1 NNLAKQ
7 HNARIVSLDA
17 YATGGTIRF
26 AAAFIANTGADAR
39 RWWWYYGQ
47 TSASVSTHVT
57 QNKARLIDFR
67 QYSAGGATRYAA
79 VMVDNTGANASS
91 WWWYFN
97 ITPAQLATNLRKNG
111 AYPVSLQVANAAAP
125 TFNVVMDKLPAPGHR
140 GWWWYYGESAPVLT
154 ELYARNMA
162 WLHDV
167 KTYQAG
173 GQRVFTALMLGFPP
187 GREAVTT
194 YHYDNRRTG
203 WNNREVALNP
213 ATVAS
218 SRFALRHT
226 IALDDQVDAQPLAVP
241 GLATVGGKP
250 TNGHDVVYVATES
263 NTVYAID
270 ALTGVILVQRNLGP
284 PVPTPL
290 NCNNNGPHVGI
301 NGTPVIDLAA
311 KTIFLVTYGIEAG
324 TPTHRIHALDL
335 ATLADRLPPPKVSAS
350 HQLSNGATVTFDSLR
365 QRQRAGLLAAS
376 GNVYVGFASY
386 CDFQAGHSRGWILGW
401 RRSTLAPLPAN
412 HLSNTLAAS
421 PNNFF
426 LSSIWMSGY
435 ALAADQSGFIYA
447 VTGNSDQSGTTYN
460 ISRNLAESVVKL
472 RPDLTQV
479 ADFFTP
485 SNVGALDQGD
495 VDFGSGGVMALP

>member
-1 NNLAKQ
+1 
-7 HNARIVSLDA
+7 
-17 YATGGTIRF
+17 
-26 AAAFIANTGADAR
+26 
-39 RWWWYYGQ
+39 
-47 TSASVSTHVT
+47 
-57 QNKARLIDFR
+57 
-67 QYSAGGATRYAA
+67 
-79 VMVDNTGANASS
+79 
-91 WWWYFN
+91 
-97 ITPAQLATNLRKNG
+97 
-111 AYPVSLQVANAAAP
+111 
-125 TFNVVMDKLPAPGHR
+125 
-140 GWWWYYGESAPVLT
+140 
-154 ELYARNMA
+154 
-162 WLHDV
+162 
-167 KTYQAG
+167 
-173 GQRVFTALMLGFPP
+173 
-187 GREAVTT
+187 
-194 YHYDNRRTG
+194 
-203 WNNREVALNP
+203 
-213 ATVAS
+213 TVAG

-226 IALDDQVDAQPLAVP
+226 IGLDDQVDAQPLVVP

-250 TNGHDVVYVATES
+250 TSGHNVVYVATES

-270 ALTGVILVQRNLGP
+270 ALTGVILAQRNLGP

-311 KTIFLVTYGIEAG
+311 RTIFLVTYGIEAG

-335 ATLADRLPPPKVSAS
+335 ATLADRLPPPKVTAS
-350 HQLSNGATVTFDSLR
+350 HQLSNGAIVTFDPLR
-365 QRQRAGLLAAS
+365 QRQRAGLLAAN
-376 GNVYVGFASY
+376 GNVYAGFASY
-386 CDFQAGHSRGWILGW
+386 CDFQAGNSRGWILGW

-479 ADFFTP
+479 TDFFTP
-485 SNVGALDQGD
+485 SNVGNLDKGD
-495 VDFGSGGVMALP
+495 VDFGSGGVTVLPPQNGAVPNLLAAAGKDGRLFILNASHMGGFTQGGPDHDLTVQNIGGCWCGQSYFMEPNGVVVSSGGAAATMWHVGTSPVALVNAGSTQPISNLGANVSDPGFFTSVSSFATGPGVVIWAVSRPDNRANPQDFLDAFSETKDSSGHLALLRHLRAGAWPNTGGNANIVPVVANGRVFVASNRELAIFGLQ